1 MADEEAPPATMIGD
15 QLYNKYKDKT
25 FSPPDPSKYTTNE
38 KMTDTEKERIKKKLE
53 EYNKPREE
61 YKNDVNEYSSYVIQ
75 KFKESGLGIESI
87 NEANL
92 SDILQIESITIHKLF
107 FLRTFFTWFYRF
119 LFYGTKTTDLYSPY
133 ENVYNSI
140 MKMIEKYTTTTRS
153 TNPYM
158 EIYIDNIK
166 PISTT
171 LSGGSKSRRRHR
183 RKPARKTSRRRTRKS
198 KSKSKTHRRGRHSHV
213 RKHKKNTYTRLR

>member
-1 MADEEAPPATMIGD
+1 MADEEAPPATKKGD

-38 KMTDTEKERIKKKLE
+38 KMIDTEKERIKKKLE

-75 KFKESGLGIESI
+75 KFKESDLDIESI
-87 NEANL
+87 TEDEL

-107 FLRTFFTWFYRF
+107 FLRTFFTWLYSF
-119 LFYGTKTTDLYSPY
+119 LFYDATTENLYSPY
-133 ENVYNSI
+133 KNVYDSI
-140 MKMIEKYTTTTRS
+140 TEMIKKYTTPTS
-153 TNPYM
+153 KNPYM
-158 EIYIDNIK
+158 ETYISNIK

-183 RKPARKTSRRRTRKS
+183 RKPARKTRRGRTRKT
-198 KSKSKTHRRGRHSHV
+198 KSKTHRRKRHSRVRV
-213 RKHKKNTYTRLR
+213 RKHKKNTYTRRR